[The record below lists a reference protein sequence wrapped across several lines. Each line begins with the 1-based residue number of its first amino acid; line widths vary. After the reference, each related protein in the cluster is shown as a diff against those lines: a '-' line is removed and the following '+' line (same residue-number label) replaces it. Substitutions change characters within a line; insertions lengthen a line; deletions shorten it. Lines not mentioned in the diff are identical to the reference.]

1 VKIGLVTQWFDPETG
16 PAALPGVYAREF
28 IRMGHRVKVLTGFPN
43 YPEGRVYPGYRIRP
57 RLREKSESGVV
68 VRVPLYPDHGDSAV
82 GRVANYGSYALSA
95 VTLGAGA
102 LAGADAMWAYNSP
115 ITVSLPLLAHSRLG
129 RVPYFLHVQD
139 LWPDSLVSSGM
150 FDGHGRA
157 GRSIVRTVESITRL
171 TESRASAIGVISPS
185 VKQVLLDR
193 NPRLEPGRIHCVLNP
208 TDESLFFPRPPDP
221 ELERAPWRAPFTV
234 MYAGA
239 IGTIQG
245 FDTVLDAARRLRDRP
260 EIRFVFVG
268 DGIDVARLRRRANDE
283 NLHNVCFLRRV
294 EKERVPAYMASSD
307 AQLISLRGDGFL
319 RYTVPSKIATILA
332 SGVPILGQ
340 IAGDGASLIADSGG
354 GLVISPGDVD
364 GMCDAI
370 CRLAD
375 TSPEDRRAMGRRGR
389 RYYEATMSARAAA
402 TTVVEALTKAAR

>member
-1 VKIGLVTQWFDPETG
+1 
-16 PAALPGVYAREF
+16 
-28 IRMGHRVKVLTGFPN
+28 M
-43 YPEGRVYPGYRIRP
+43 
-57 RLREKSESGVV
+57 
-68 VRVPLYPDHGDSAV
+68 
-82 GRVANYGSYALSA
+82 
-95 VTLGAGA
+95 TLGAGA
-102 LAGADAMWAYNSP
+102 LGGADALWAYNSP

-150 FDGHGRA
+150 FDGRGRT
-157 GRSIVRTVESITRL
+157 GRSIVRAVESITRL
-171 TESRASAIGVISPS
+171 TESRASAVGVISPS

-245 FDTVLDAARRLRDRP
+245 FDTVLDAARRLHDHP
-260 EIRFVFVG
+260 EIRFVFIG
-268 DGIDVARLRRRANDE
+268 DGIDVARLRRRVDDE
-283 NLHNVCFLRRV
+283 DLRNVCFLGRV

-340 IAGDGASLIADSGG
+340 IAGDGATLIADSGG
-354 GLVISPGDVD
+354 GLVVSPGDVD

-375 TSPEDRRAMGRRGR
+375 TSFENRMAMGRRGR
-389 RYYEATMSARAAA
+389 SYYEATMSAQAAA
-402 TTVVEALTKAAR
+402 TTVVEALKRVAP

>member
-1 VKIGLVTQWFDPETG
+1 
-16 PAALPGVYAREF
+16 
-28 IRMGHRVKVLTGFPN
+28 
-43 YPEGRVYPGYRIRP
+43 
-57 RLREKSESGVV
+57 
-68 VRVPLYPDHGDSAV
+68 
-82 GRVANYGSYALSA
+82 
-95 VTLGAGA
+95 
-102 LAGADAMWAYNSP
+102 
-115 ITVSLPLLAHSRLG
+115 
-129 RVPYFLHVQD
+129 
-139 LWPDSLVSSGM
+139 
-150 FDGHGRA
+150 
-157 GRSIVRTVESITRL
+157 
-171 TESRASAIGVISPS
+171 
-185 VKQVLLDR
+185 
-193 NPRLEPGRIHCVLNP
+193 
-208 TDESLFFPRPPDP
+208 
-221 ELERAPWRAPFTV
+221 

-245 FDTVLDAARRLRDRP
+245 FETVLDAARRLRDRP
-260 EIRFVFVG
+260 EIRFIFVG

-283 NLHNVCFLRRV
+283 NLHNVRFLGRV

-340 IAGDGASLIADSGG
+340 IAGDGASLITDSGG

-402 TTVVEALTKAAR
+402 TTVVEALAKVAR